1 MGLWVRWE
9 RARARSERETTGHER
24 FDIHALG
31 HIGGCDLEKGEIEF

>member
-1 MGLWVRWE
+1 MKRQ
-9 RARARSERETTGHER
+9 RARERGERETTDDER